1 MKIAPVYFHHV
12 AITGFFGLF
21 TLLMLW
27 FTTLAP
33 SQRFPV
39 ALMLLAFVVPL
50 LLPMRG
56 LLRRENKG
64 CAWSAYLSLFYF
76 MHGCIEA
83 YANHEERWYA
93 ILEIIFSLMIFFG
106 SALYIRFSGTV
117 R

>member
-1 MKIAPVYFHHV
+1 MKINSVYFHHG
-12 AITGFFGLF
+12 AITGFLGLF

-27 FTTLAP
+27 HTTLAP

-39 ALMLLAFVVPL
+39 ALMLVTYIGPL

-56 LLRRENKG
+56 LLRREMKS
-64 CAWSAYLSLFYF
+64 CAWAAYLSLFYF
-76 MHGCIEA
+76 IHGCIEA
-83 YANHEERWYA
+83 YANHEERGYA
-93 ILEIIFSLMIFFG
+93 ILEIIFSSMLFFG